1 MPRSCSV
8 YLKGA
13 VMGLF
18 NLSLPEILIRIPVVL
33 TALMIHEIAHGYV
46 AFRLGDPTARN
57 FGRLTMNPLKHLD
70 PIGAICMLLFGFGWA
85 RPVPIN
91 TRHFKKPR
99 RDMALTALA
108 GPVSNFILTFIGI
121 LLVDISIV
129 IFGALLEVSGFSASL
144 QEVWLTFLSTW
155 ISLNVYL
162 GVFNMLPVPPLDGSR
177 IFLTFLPPKYYF
189 GIMRYERYIMLG
201 LFAALYIGLLDG
213 VLVFVA
219 QLLIKAMAF
228 VVSLIP
234 GLGAFF
240 QMVTMF

>member
-1 MPRSCSV
+1 
-8 YLKGA
+8 
-13 VMGLF
+13 MGLF

-70 PIGAICMLLFGFGWA
+70 PMGAICMLLFGFGWA

-91 TRHFKKPR
+91 TRYFKKPR

-129 IFGALLEVSGFSASL
+129 IFGALPEASGFSASL

-240 QMVTMF
+240 KMVTMF